1 VPWVLITVGGA
12 ALLLTAFWTTPRW
25 LVPHLAARSPRCLY
39 AARTRDRVLALTFDD
54 GPDAA
59 HTAQILDVLAK
70 HDARATFFLVSS
82 HVRGN
87 EALVS
92 RIVARGHEI
101 GNHLTHVESSLRL
114 SPQAFDAAVRE
125 AGAVLGA
132 FAHVTWCRPAS
143 GWYNATMLATIEA
156 AGYRCALGS
165 VYPYDAHIP
174 SPAFASAYILSNSR
188 AGAIVVLHEGSTRGA
203 RTVRTLDR
211 VLPVL
216 KARGFRFVSLSDLV
230 TRT

>member
-1 VPWVLITVGGA
+1 M
-12 ALLLTAFWTTPRW
+12 
-25 LVPHLAARSPRCLY
+25 
-39 AARTRDRVLALTFDD
+39 ALTFDD

-59 HTAQILDVLAK
+59 YTAQIVDVLAK

-82 HVRGN
+82 HVPGN

-92 RIVARGHEI
+92 MIVARGHEI

-114 SPQAFDAAVRE
+114 SPQALGAAVRE
-125 AGAVLGA
+125 AGSVLGG

-143 GWYNATMLATIEA
+143 GWYNATMLSTIEA

-174 SPAFASAYILSNSR
+174 SPAFASAYILANSR
-188 AGAIVVLHEGSTRGA
+188 PGAVVVLHEGGTRGR
-203 RTVRTLDR
+203 RTVRTLER

-216 KARGFRFVSLSDLV
+216 KARGFRLV
-230 TRT
+230 TLSELAART